1 MAKTDLTL
9 LRRKFRGS
17 MLGVL
22 TGDCLG
28 SPYEN
33 DDTLSSGEKIVLQQS
48 IDKLEGP
55 SYKGLYNRRLF
66 CFYGL
71 IMFQPDESTL

>member
-1 MAKTDLTL
+1 MAKMDMSL

-28 SPYEN
+28 SPYE
-33 DDTLSSGEKIVLQQS
+33 DQKILSNGERVVLQKS
-48 IDKLEGP
+48 LDKLEGE
-55 SYKGLYNRRLF
+55 SFKGSVYHFFHLTIQFTHL
-66 CFYGL
+66 
-71 IMFQPDESTL
+71 S